1 MDVQHV
7 CTPCC
12 LPRHKLEDLSEDLQ
26 QYCTRVTAALEVV
39 TGPQVTWLVRLV
51 RDVVNLINRH
61 TTDVPLAALRLADLS
76 KLKATK

>member
-1 MDVQHV
+1 
-7 CTPCC
+7 
-12 LPRHKLEDLSEDLQ
+12 
-26 QYCTRVTAALEVV
+26 VV
-39 TGPQVTWLVRLV
+39 AGPQVTWLVRLV